1 MAGRTLKLSEKE
13 FNLLTNALGIA
24 EQVFGKKYSEL
35 TDLIVVRGNQ
45 EKKEQLEIANKFLNI
60 SSDFGNLNYELTQG
74 EKDV

>member
-1 MAGRTLKLSEKE
+1 MADRTLKLSEKE
-13 FNLLTNALGIA
+13 FNLITNALGIA

-60 SSDFGNLNYELTQG
+60 FSKFIGTVYQGIEL
-74 EKDV
+74 KNS